1 MELKNTETKEL
12 LVFVSI
18 AILVVGIFSFVVFG
32 LTGLRVFF
40 GIVFIS
46 VPFYFILNNF
56 ELSESEKF
64 VFSIL
69 LGLTLF
75 SSLVYLLGLLV
86 SFRMAIAVAFAL
98 FILADLLLRKYRKPK
113 NASN

>member
-18 AILVVGIFSFVVFG
+18 VISLVSIFSFVIFG
-32 LTGLRVFF
+32 LTGFRVFF
-40 GIVFIS
+40 GIILIS
-46 VPFYFILNNF
+46 IPFYFILSNF

-75 SSLVYLLGLLV
+75 SSLVYLLGLVV

-98 FILADLLLRKYRKPK
+98 FIIAGVLLRKYRKLK
-113 NASN
+113 NTSN

>member
-18 AILVVGIFSFVVFG
+18 AILVVGIFSFAVFG
-32 LTGLRVFF
+32 LTGIRVFF
-40 GIVFIS
+40 GIIFIS
-46 VPFYFILNNF
+46 VPFYFILSNF

-69 LGLTLF
+69 LGLALF

-86 SFRMAIAVAFAL
+86 SFRIAIALAFAL
-98 FILADLLLRKYRKPK
+98 FILAGILLRIYRNPR